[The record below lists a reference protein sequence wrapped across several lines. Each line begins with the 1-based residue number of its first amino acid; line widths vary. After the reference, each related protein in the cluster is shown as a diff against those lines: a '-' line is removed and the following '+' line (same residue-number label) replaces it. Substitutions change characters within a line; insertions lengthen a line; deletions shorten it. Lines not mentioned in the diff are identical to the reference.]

1 MICLRIHLFK
11 PPSFKADTIYLSL
24 IDTVSFIKIIY
35 CLLMLHSFKQ
45 ETFCCKKEKSTSLI
59 KKYSV
64 ISTKAGIY
72 IHFPNR
78 LSHRMSP
85 YFPPLPPVYILAFP
99 CTRDLFSV
107 PHPFCPWIICCC
119 HFNS

>member
-1 MICLRIHLFK
+1 MICLQIHLFK

-24 IDTVSFIKIIY
+24 TDTVNFIKIIY

-45 ETFCCKKEKSTSLI
+45 ETFCCKKEKSTSLTKKYSVKK

-64 ISTKAGIY
+64 ISTKTGIY
-72 IHFPNR
+72 IHFSNR
-78 LSHRMSP
+78 LSTTPTSLHTGLSL
-85 YFPPLPPVYILAFP
+85 YTCDI
-99 CTRDLFSV
+99 FSV
-107 PHPFCPWIICCC
+107 PHPFCPWIICC